1 MFSARAGENSVSFV
15 VSRVSAAKFWPRGL
29 SCGRGSN
36 DCLGYVRVRGPK
48 TAGGLA
54 SREAMQ
60 LAEKVAVVTGAA
72 SGIGR
77 ATALLFARE
86 GAAIALADTNADAGL
101 RVAEEITEAGGRAFF
116 ERVDVARAGDCQRL
130 AKRTI
135 CEFGRVD
142 ILFNNAG
149 IIRRATVLELTED
162 DWDRVM
168 AVNVKSIYLLSREVI
183 PLMQK
188 AGGGTIINTASG
200 WGLAGG
206 AKAAVYCASKGAV
219 VLLTKAMAIDHGP
232 QKIRVN
238 CICPGDTDTH
248 MLREEAKQ
256 LGEEN
261 SRFLAESAKRPLGRV
276 GSPAEIAQAAL
287 YLASAASSF
296 VTGTA
301 LVVDGGGLAGSV

>member
-1 MFSARAGENSVSFV
+1 
-15 VSRVSAAKFWPRGL
+15 
-29 SCGRGSN
+29 
-36 DCLGYVRVRGPK
+36 
-48 TAGGLA
+48 
-54 SREAMQ
+54 MQ
-60 LAEKVAVVTGAA
+60 LSGKVALITGAA

-77 ATALLFARE
+77 AAALLFAHE
-86 GAAIALADTNADAGL
+86 GAALALADVNADAGQ
-101 RVAEEITEAGGRAFF
+101 RVANEIAQSGGRAFF
-116 ERVDVARAGDCQRL
+116 GPMDVTRAADCQRL
-130 AKRTI
+130 VERAIR
-135 CEFGRVD
+135 EFGRID

-149 IIRRATVLELTED
+149 IIRRATVLELSED

-183 PLMQK
+183 PHMQK

-200 WGLAGG
+200 WGLTGG
-206 AKAAVYCASKGAV
+206 ARAAVYCASKGAA
-219 VLLTKAMAIDHGP
+219 VLLTKAMAVDHGP

-238 CICPGDTDTH
+238 CICPGDTDTG
-248 MLREEAKQ
+248 MLREEARQ

-276 GSPAEIAQAAL
+276 GTPEEIAQAAL
-287 YLASAASSF
+287 YLASDASSF